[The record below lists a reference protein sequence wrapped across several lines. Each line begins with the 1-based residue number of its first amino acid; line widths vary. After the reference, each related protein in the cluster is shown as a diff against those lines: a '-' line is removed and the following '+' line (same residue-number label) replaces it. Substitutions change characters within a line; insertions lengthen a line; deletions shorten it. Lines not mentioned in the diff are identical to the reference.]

1 MFTLTLNGMRSLRVF
16 EKVGMRM
23 LVREGIHVH
32 DVLSW
37 DVEKVGDKVKDEVVG
52 YLTMP
57 HCA

>member
-1 MFTLTLNGMRSLRVF
+1 VRSLRVL

-37 DVEKVGDKVKDEVVG
+37 DVEKVRDKIKDEIVD

>member
-1 MFTLTLNGMRSLRVF
+1 VRSLRVL
-16 EKVGMRM
+16 EEVGMRM

-32 DVLSW
+32 DVLNW
-37 DVEKVGDKVKDEVVG
+37 DVEKVGDKVKDEIVG